1 MTICSRRPCVARLA
15 TQGTSRPEPKGS
27 KMRNTYSTTR
37 ACTFAGRT
45 ALIVGV
51 AALTVVYGFALFIRG
66 PDVGANNGCTS
77 TYSDAP
83 ARQSLRDE
91 YQRILDKA
99 DPTSTVDWTST
110 WSYFPPG
117 WVCSA
122 RGLVGGEGQTLGV
135 IRPPTW
141 GAAVVLTG
149 AGATIGGALTLAG
162 THLAR
167 SRNIARNAPL

>member
-1 MTICSRRPCVARLA
+1 
-15 TQGTSRPEPKGS
+15 
-27 KMRNTYSTTR
+27 MRNPYSTTKVC
-37 ACTFAGRT
+37 AFVGRT
-45 ALIVGV
+45 ATIVGV
-51 AALTVVYGFALFIRG
+51 AALIVVYGFALFIRG

-122 RGLVGGEGQTLGV
+122 RGLVDSEGQTLGV

-141 GAAVVLTG
+141 GAAVVATA
-149 AGATIGGALTLAG
+149 AGTTIGGVLTLAG

-167 SRNIARNAPL
+167 SRDTARNAPY